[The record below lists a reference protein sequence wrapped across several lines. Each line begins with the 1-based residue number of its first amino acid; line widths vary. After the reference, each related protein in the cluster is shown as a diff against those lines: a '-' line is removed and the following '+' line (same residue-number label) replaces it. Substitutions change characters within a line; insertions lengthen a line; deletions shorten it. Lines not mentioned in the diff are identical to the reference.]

1 MAGMS
6 PEVVYN
12 YLTGIHYQARKPELI
27 EHAKNNG
34 AGGDVIGALETL
46 PDEEYK
52 SQDDLIRIGSQ
63 LKHKEW
69 SEIRHEHGR

>member
-12 YLTGIHYQARKPELI
+12 YLTGIHYPTRKPELI